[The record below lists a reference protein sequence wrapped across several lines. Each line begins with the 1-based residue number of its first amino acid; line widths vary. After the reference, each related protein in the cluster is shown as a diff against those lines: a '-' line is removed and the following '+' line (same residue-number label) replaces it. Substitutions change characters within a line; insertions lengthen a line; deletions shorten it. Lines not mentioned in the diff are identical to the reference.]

1 MVHNNTASVSIWSA
15 AVFLGDED
23 RHKQKGKRSG
33 RCIVVCKCSGV
44 VRDELD
50 NELKG
55 EIC

>member
-33 RCIVVCKCSGV
+33 RCIVVCQCSGV

-55 EIC
+55 EI